1 MTDRQTDHVKKKCVA
16 IVMNRLQ
23 QSKAFCF
30 TWRYMALNGVLCTQ
44 ITLVWHVEFRKVG
57 FSLHVCL
64 PFLLTV
70 LSTEW
75 PKVALVAILIWHA
88 LAYCCMQTIL

>member
-30 TWRYMALNGVLCTQ
+30 T
-44 ITLVWHVEFRKVG
+44 
-57 FSLHVCL
+57 
-64 PFLLTV
+64 
-70 LSTEW
+70 
-75 PKVALVAILIWHA
+75 
-88 LAYCCMQTIL
+88 